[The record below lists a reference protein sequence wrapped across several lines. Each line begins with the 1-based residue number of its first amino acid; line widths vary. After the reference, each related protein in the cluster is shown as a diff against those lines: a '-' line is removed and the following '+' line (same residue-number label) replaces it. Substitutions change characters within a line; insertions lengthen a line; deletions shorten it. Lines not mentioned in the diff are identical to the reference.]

1 MRRRQFIT
9 LLGGAAAWPL
19 AARAQQ
25 SAMPVVGFL
34 DARSQDAVRERLR
47 AFRQGLK
54 DSGCV
59 EGENVAIMYRF
70 AENQIDRLP
79 DLAADLVRHRAAV
92 IATAGDDVALA
103 AKAATTTIPIVFIVS
118 QDPVKLGLV
127 TSIARPGANVTGIN
141 FFSGELVAK
150 RLEILRELV
159 PGAAR
164 VALLVNRSSTPNT
177 ETTLRDAEAAARA
190 MRLQIKVFDA
200 GTRQDIE
207 AAFTSF
213 VRERPDALLD
223 RKSVV

>member
-1 MRRRQFIT
+1 MRRREFIT
-9 LLGGAAAWPL
+9 FVAGTAAAWPL

-25 SAMPVVGFL
+25 APSPMVGFL

-127 TSIARPGANVTGIN
+127 TSIARPG
-141 FFSGELVAK
+141 VAM
-150 RLEILRELV
+150 
-159 PGAAR
+159 
-164 VALLVNRSSTPNT
+164 S
-177 ETTLRDAEAAARA
+177 
-190 MRLQIKVFDA
+190 
-200 GTRQDIE
+200 
-207 AAFTSF
+207 FTS
-213 VRERPDALLD
+213 L
-223 RKSVV
+223 KSTTMVLAPSN